1 MKKFFFLIFLAACT
15 NKNLN
20 NKNNEVNIDM
30 NITFDEFKILLKE
43 YDKKKGYPNI
53 DN

>member
-1 MKKFFFLIFLAACT
+1 MKKFFFLIFLTTCT
-15 NKNLN
+15 NQNLN
-20 NKNNEVNIDM
+20 NNEVNIDM
-30 NITFDEFKILLKE
+30 NVTFDEFKILLKE

>member
-1 MKKFFFLIFLAACT
+1 MKKIFFLIFLSACSS
-15 NKNLN
+15 KNLN
-20 NKNNEVNIDM
+20 NTNTNIDM
-30 NITFDEFKILLKE
+30 NVSFDEFKILLKE

>member
-1 MKKFFFLIFLAACT
+1 MKKIFLLIFLTACA

-20 NKNNEVNIDM
+20 NSAVNIDM
-30 NITFDEFKILLKE
+30 NVSFEEFKILLKE
-43 YDKKKGYPNI
+43 YGKKKGYPEI

>member
-1 MKKFFFLIFLAACT
+1 MKKFFFLILLTACT

-20 NKNNEVNIDM
+20 NRAVNIDM
-30 NITFDEFKILLKE
+30 NVTFEEFKILLKE
-43 YDKKKGYPNI
+43 YDKNKGYPNI